1 MSDAAAGKITGVLMV
16 GVGGQGIILASD
28 VLAQVAMEAGLDV
41 KKSEVHGMSQRGG
54 TVSSHVRFG
63 AKVWSPMIP
72 EGGAD
77 VLMAFEQAEGLR
89 ALHDL
94 APGGRAIVSRQQI
107 IPPIAAGKQFS
118 YPADAVAQ
126 IAARCPDLIAIDAQ
140 AECRVL
146 GNEKMSSVLFLGAL
160 APSLDFP
167 EALWRKVILARVPRG
182 TEEGN
187 WAAFQR
193 GLALAAAGA
202 EILKTAE
209 RRSE

>member
-1 MSDAAAGKITGVLMV
+1 MSASGVAPGKVTGVLMV

-72 EGGAD
+72 EGAAD
-77 VLMAFEQAEGLR
+77 VLIAFEQAEGLR
-89 ALHDL
+89 AIHEL

-118 YPADAVAQ
+118 YPEDALAQ
-126 IAARCPDLIAIDAQ
+126 LAARCPTLVAIDAQ
-140 AECRVL
+140 AECRAL
-146 GNEKMSSVLFLGAL
+146 GNEKMLSVLFLGAL
-160 APSLDFP
+160 APSLAFP
-167 EALWRKVILARVPRG
+167 EALWRKVVLARVPRG

-193 GLALAAAGA
+193 GRALA
-202 EILKTAE
+202 TA
-209 RRSE
+209 

>member
-1 MSDAAAGKITGVLMV
+1 VSTSATTSGKVTGVLMV

-28 VLAQVAMEAGLDV
+28 VLAQVAMESGFDV

-72 EGGAD
+72 EGRAD
-77 VLMAFEQAEGLR
+77 VLLAFEQAEGLR
-89 ALHDL
+89 AIHEL
-94 APGGRAIVSRQQI
+94 APGGRAIVSTQQI

-118 YPADAVAQ
+118 YPEDALAELATRCANLVSVDAVA
-126 IAARCPDLIAIDAQ
+126 
-140 AECRVL
+140 ECRAL
-146 GNEKMSSVLFLGAL
+146 GNEKMQSVLFLGAL
-160 APSLDFP
+160 APSLAFP
-167 EALWRKVILARVPRG
+167 EALWRKVIFTRVPRG

-193 GLALAAAGA
+193 GRALATG
-202 EILKTAE
+202 
-209 RRSE
+209 

>member
-1 MSDAAAGKITGVLMV
+1 VTTTATRTTGVLMV

-28 VLAQVAMEAGLDV
+28 VLAQVAMEAGLDA

-77 VLMAFEQAEGLR
+77 VLVAFELAEGLR
-89 ALHDL
+89 AIHDL
-94 APGGRAIVSRQQI
+94 APGGRALVSTQRI

-118 YPADAVAQ
+118 YPDDALEQ
-126 IAARCPDLIAIDAQ
+126 LRARCGDLVSFDAQ
-140 AECRVL
+140 AECRAL
-146 GNEKMSSVLFLGAL
+146 GNEKMVSVLFLGAL
-160 APSLDFP
+160 ARSLPFD
-167 EALWRKVILARVPRG
+167 ESLWRRVILGRVPRG

-187 WAAFQR
+187 WSAFQR
-193 GLALAAAGA
+193 GQALAAG
-202 EILKTAE
+202 
-209 RRSE
+209 